1 MTSDANSRVLLI
13 SATPMRLT
21 IFTDYTLRVLIY
33 LGTHSSATRLST
45 ISDIASA
52 YGISKNHLMKIV
64 HHLGMQGYVE
74 TTRGKGGG
82 MRLARPPGEI
92 RIGDVVR
99 STGEEKPIVDCSDCA
114 LRPGC
119 SLRGILASAMG
130 AFFTVLDQHT
140 LADLL
145 PPCKDTPAIHPTDV
159 NDPTG

>member
-1 MTSDANSRVLLI
+1 
-13 SATPMRLT
+13 MRLT

-33 LGTHSSATRLST
+33 LGTHSSAARLST

-64 HHLGMQGYVE
+64 HHLAMQGYVE

-99 STGEEKPIVDCSDCA
+99 SSGEEQPMVDCSDCP
-114 LRPGC
+114 LRPAC
-119 SLRGILASAMG
+119 RLRGILSCAMG
-130 AFFTVLDQHT
+130 AFFKVLDQHT

-145 PPCKDTPAIHPTDV
+145 PPRDTRSPVTPVIEAYPAGRTRREPRGKKIPR
-159 NDPTG
+159 